1 MRAVFLVAIAACAL
15 ALGGCWQSKGSLYG
29 VAKAVTPFR
38 AGKVVSVSVDH
49 AGDTSKSVLALSGTT
64 YRLVND
70 DKGTSDFGDAFVL
83 RFFALAGL
91 PRDIFVFEAASD
103 DKCKPGDTCHP
114 LTARSDRYYGL
125 ARVTKTGADVM
136 NPDCEKN
143 SAVAKQPGVKIGDY
157 STCTFA
163 SRGALEQALLA
174 QGKRPWKTSLTYTYR
189 K

>member
-114 LTARSDRYYGL
+114 LTADSPRYYGL
-125 ARVTKTGADVM
+125 ARQTAHGAEIE
-136 NPDCEKN
+136 NPDCATN
-143 SAVAKQPGVKIGDY
+143 GAAAKLRGVIMGDDNA
-157 STCTFA
+157 CTFT
-163 SRGALEQALLA
+163 SRAALAQALRRLA
-174 QGKRPWKTSLTYTYR
+174 AQPWKADLTYSYR
-189 K
+189 